1 MRVLAGNSA
10 RNLAWHNVSD
20 TAIERVSR
28 RSDGGKIDL
37 MGTSNEL
44 FLCRPAIHSTLTLF
58 LRGQATA

>member
-20 TAIERVSR
+20 TAIERVSW

-37 MGTSNEL
+37 MGTSPPRRCPYPPLSL
-44 FLCRPAIHSTLTLF
+44 FKCDAL
-58 LRGQATA
+58 G